1 MRRGFPDGGHGARGK
16 VDWGTPGGWGDEEG
30 SVWSSN
36 G

>member
-1 MRRGFPDGGHGARGK
+1 MRWVVADGGNEGGK
-16 VDWGTPGGWGDEEG
+16 VGLGTTAGWGDEEG